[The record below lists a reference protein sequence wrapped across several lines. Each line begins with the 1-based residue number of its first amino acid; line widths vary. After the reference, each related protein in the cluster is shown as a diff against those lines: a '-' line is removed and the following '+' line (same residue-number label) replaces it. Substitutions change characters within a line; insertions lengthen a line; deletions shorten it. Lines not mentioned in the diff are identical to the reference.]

1 MLILSRKLEEG
12 IKIGD
17 LIEVKILGITVG
29 DKTGNRKSRSASIG
43 IEAPREI
50 AILRRELVET
60 RKENVAAA
68 LHPVDAKCLA
78 GMAGLLKMKRTLPA
92 DGK

>member
-17 LIEVKILGITVG
+17 QIEVKILGITAG
-29 DKTGNRKSRSASIG
+29 DKSGSRKSRTASIG

-50 AILRRELVET
+50 SILRLELVET
-60 RKENVAAA
+60 RKANVAAA
-68 LHPVDAKCLA
+68 LHPVDAKSLA
-78 GMAGLLKMKRTLPA
+78 GVAGLLKMKRTLPT
-92 DGK
+92 DNK